1 MAGEKTTYDLGVI
14 HGRFQVLHN
23 DHLTYLLAGKSLCRH
38 LVVGVTNPDPRLT
51 GDDPSDPQRS
61 SPEANPLTYYER
73 QFMLREALQE
83 SGVDSKDFSIVPLP
97 INFPE
102 LYKYYVPLDA
112 VFFLT
117 IYDEWGKKKLEYFQD
132 LGLQTHIL
140 WEVPPEQ
147 KGLSGQEVRRLL
159 RVNGDWESCV
169 PGSVAGL
176 IKAWRIRDRLGYTD
190 PTKLLRK

>member
-1 MAGEKTTYDLGVI
+1 MTPLAGEKTTYDLGVI

-73 QFMLREALQE
+73 QLMLREALQE

-102 LYKYYVPLDA
+102 LYKHYVPLDA

-117 IYDEWGKKKLEYFQD
+117 IYDEWGKKKYEYFQN

-169 PGSVAGL
+169 PGSVAEL
-176 IKAWRIRDRLGYTD
+176 IKAWRIRDRLG
-190 PTKLLRK
+190 